1 MNIEKKLENLKV
13 LVLNDTEQKLVDKF
27 AEACENY
34 YAITSSPRCD
44 KYELSLARATKDGL
58 YNAIVDCAETSDE
71 EALIQAVLEMVEKTS
86 EMCAKITQLA
96 KDKSDVEE
104 IQECRDTIKEV
115 VEKENTES
123 VGKDAPTPSENEN
136 PRRKKTLADYFKGQ
150 EDKYYHMKEIPVVP
164 TGREYDPDECDC
176 DSEKP
181 WFRSITLKD
190 TVDDMLSADYK
201 RRFKAEYNQLAIR
214 VFKLQSMLNDYRD
227 NKLDFEPACNYECL
241 YEQLIYMKNY
251 MDCLETRAIIEDIE
265 L

>member
-13 LVLNDTEQKLVDKF
+13 LVLTDTEQKLVDKF

-34 YAITSSPRCD
+34 YAIVSSPMCD
-44 KYELSLARATKDGL
+44 KYEFSLSKATKDGL

-96 KDKSDVEE
+96 KDKSNVEE

-115 VEKENTES
+115 VDKESENTTSDE
-123 VGKDAPTPSENEN
+123 PTPEKEN
-136 PRRKKTLADYFKGQ
+136 PRRRKTLAEYFKDQ
-150 EDKYYHMKEIPVVP
+150 EGKYWNIKEFPVSMP
-164 TGREYDPDECDC
+164 ENYKGYEDEESC
-176 DSEKP
+176 EKP
-181 WFRSITLKD
+181 WFRHMDLKE
-190 TVDDMLSADYK
+190 TVDDMLSDDYK
-201 RRFKAEYNQLAIR
+201 CRFKAEYHQIAIR
-214 VFKLQSMLNDYRD
+214 VFKLQRMLNDYRD
-227 NKLDFEPACNYECL
+227 KKLDFEPTCPYECL

-251 MDCLETRAIIEDIE
+251 MECLEARAVMEDID

>member
-13 LVLNDTEQKLVDKF
+13 LVLTDTEQKLVDKF

-34 YAITSSPRCD
+34 YAVTAPPHCD
-44 KYELSLARATKDGL
+44 KYEFSLAKATKDSL

-71 EALIQAVLEMVEKTS
+71 EHLIQAVLEMVEKTS

-96 KDKSDVEE
+96 KDKSDIEE

-123 VGKDAPTPSENEN
+123 DGKDAPTPEKEN
-136 PRRKKTLADYFKGQ
+136 PRHRKTLADYFKGQ

-164 TGREYDPDECDC
+164 TGNELDSDEYGCDP
-176 DSEKP
+176 EKP
-181 WFRSITLKD
+181 WFRSMDLKD
-190 TVDDMLSADYK
+190 TVDDMLSTDYK
-201 RRFKAEYNQLAIR
+201 RRFKAEYHQIAIR
-214 VFKLQSMLNDYRD
+214 VVKLQSMLNKYRD
-227 NKLDFEPACNYECL
+227 NKLDFEPTCPYECL

-251 MDCLETRAIIEDIE
+251 MECLEARAVMEDID

>member
-13 LVLNDTEQKLVDKF
+13 LVLTDTEQKLVDKF

-34 YAITSSPRCD
+34 YAATSSPHCD
-44 KYELSLARATKDGL
+44 RYEFSLSKATKDSL
-58 YNAIVDCAETSDE
+58 YKAIVDCADTSDE
-71 EALIQAVLEMVEKTS
+71 KNLIQAVLEMVEKTS

-96 KDKSDVEE
+96 KDKSEVEE

-123 VGKDAPTPSENEN
+123 DGKDAPTPEKEN
-136 PRRKKTLADYFKGQ
+136 PRHHKTLAEYFKGQ

-164 TGREYDPDECDC
+164 TGNEYDHDDEYDE
-176 DSEKP
+176 EKP
-181 WFRSITLKD
+181 WFRSIDLKD

-214 VFKLQSMLNDYRD
+214 VVKLQSMLNKYRD
-227 NKLDFEPACNYECL
+227 NKLNFEPSCTYECL

-251 MDCLETRAIIEDIE
+251 MDCLETRAIIEDID